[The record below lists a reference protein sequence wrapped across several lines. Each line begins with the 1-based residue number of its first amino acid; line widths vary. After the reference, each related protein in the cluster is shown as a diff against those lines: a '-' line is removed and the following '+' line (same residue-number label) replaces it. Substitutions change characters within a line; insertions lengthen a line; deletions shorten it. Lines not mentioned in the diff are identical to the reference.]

1 MKTQTQLVAL
11 ISIFTLSHS
20 AVAQVKFNALPD
32 LGFGGVAYDANE
44 AGTIVGLAVIDA
56 NHRLEPA
63 VWNSKLAAPTTL
75 PTQGFGG
82 FATAVSESGIVVGSR
97 FAEVGS
103 GTVPVLW
110 LNGKYQE
117 LETLGEGGAALDVN
131 DSGQVVGYVNSAGGN
146 LPAIWEGGKLSVLP
160 ILPVGAAGDI
170 LNGSANSINALGHVV
185 GTVRVAFGADSLA
198 LKWVNKEV
206 RLSGLTEWIETR
218 GLKVNAAGDALIN
231 GYFGPNGTFALA
243 TFSAS
248 GQPTTLPAP
257 LEGTPVW
264 GTGFSSSGLVVGFYR
279 ELIAGPSALR
289 PIAYRNGVIEPLE
302 LPDGATWAYPLG
314 VTDEGTAVGFASDT
328 VNAKSTPGYWSLGG
342 DGDVVTLTPSNGTPG
357 TEVVFTATVKRGKGA
372 VSGRRVQFQVNRKDI
387 GNGTSSTTGKAKI
400 KYVIPADAAPGTREV
415 MASLGGG
422 RYSLAPLTINWVSTT
437 VAAHSTSGPKNAQVN
452 ITGTLLNSTT
462 KQPIAGQVVRFVHNG
477 KTYAARTTATG
488 SYSIPFTVPATA
500 VSGTTLAIEVKYNGN
515 VNHKSAAAK
524 ASIRVN

>member
-11 ISIFTLSHS
+11 ISIFTLSHT
-20 AVAQVKFNALPD
+20 AVAQVKFNTLPD
-32 LGFGGVAYDANE
+32 FGFGGVAYDANE

-56 NHRLEPA
+56 SHRLEPA

-75 PTQGFGG
+75 PTRGFGG

-97 FAEVGS
+97 YVEAGA

-110 LNGKYQE
+110 LNGNYQE
-117 LETLGEGGAALDVN
+117 LETLGEGGGALDVN
-131 DSGQVVGYVNSAGGN
+131 DAGQVVGYVNAAGGT

-160 ILPVGAAGDI
+160 TLPIGSAGDI

-185 GTVRVAFGADSLA
+185 GTVKVAFGSDSLA
-198 LKWVNKEV
+198 LKWVNKQV
-206 RLSGLTEWIETR
+206 SLTGLTDWIETR
-218 GLKVNAAGDALIN
+218 GVKVNAAGDTLIN
-231 GYFGPNGTFALA
+231 GYFGPNGSFALA
-243 TFSAS
+243 TYSAS
-248 GQPTTLPAP
+248 GQPTTLPLP
-257 LEGTPVW
+257 SEYSTLW
-264 GTGFSSSGLVVGFYR
+264 GTGFSSNGVVVGFYR
-279 ELIAGPSALR
+279 EAISGVAPLR

-302 LPDGATWAYPLG
+302 LPAGAMWAFPLN
-314 VTDEGTAVGFASDT
+314 VTDEGTAVGYVSDG
-328 VNAKSTPGYWSLGG
+328 VSGNSIPGYWSLAG
-342 DGDVVTLTPSNGTPG
+342 DGEVVTLTPSTGTPG
-357 TEVVFTATVKRGKGA
+357 TEVVFTATVKRGKGN

-422 RYSLAPLTINWVSTT
+422 RYSLAPLTVNWVTT
-437 VAAHSTSGPKNAQVN
+437 VVAAHSTSGNKNAQVS

-462 KQPIAGQVVRFVHNG
+462 KQPVAGQVVKFVYNG

-488 SYSIPFTVPATA
+488 AYSIPFTVPAA
-500 VSGTTLAIEVKYNGN
+500 VASGTTLSVEVKYAGN
-515 VNHKSAAAK
+515 VNHKAAAAK

>member
-1 MKTQTQLVAL
+1 MKQQSQLVAL

-32 LGFGGVAYDANE
+32 FGFGGVAYDANE
-44 AGTIVGLAVIDA
+44 SGTIVGSAVLDA
-56 NHRLEPA
+56 SHRLAPA
-63 VWNSKLAAPTTL
+63 VWNSRLAAPTTL
-75 PTQGFGG
+75 PTLGFGG
-82 FATAVSESGIVVGSR
+82 FATAISENGIVVGSR
-97 FAEVGS
+97 FIAAGA

-110 LNGKYQE
+110 LNGNYQE

-131 DSGQVVGYVNSAGGN
+131 DAGQVVGYVHAAGGT
-146 LPAIWEGGKLSVLP
+146 LPAIWEGGRLSVLP
-160 ILPVGAAGDI
+160 TLPIGAAGDI

-185 GTVRVAFGADSLA
+185 GSVEVAFGSDSLA
-198 LKWVNKEV
+198 LKWVNKAV
-206 RLSGLTEWIETR
+206 SRTGLSEWIETR
-218 GLKVNAAGDALIN
+218 GVRVNAAGDILIN
-231 GYFGPNGTFALA
+231 GYFGPNGSSALA

-248 GQPTTLPAP
+248 GQPTTLPLPSEYAT
-257 LEGTPVW
+257 LW
-264 GTGFSSSGLVVGFYR
+264 GTGLSSNGVVVGFYGDA
-279 ELIAGPSALR
+279 IAGQFALR

-302 LPDGATWAYPLG
+302 LPQGALWAFPLNI
-314 VTDEGTAVGFASDT
+314 TDEGTAVGYISDGVT
-328 VNAKSTPGYWSLGG
+328 GSSTAGYWSLGG
-342 DGDVVTLTPSNGTPG
+342 SEVITLTPSSGLPG
-357 TEVVFTATVKRGKGA
+357 TEVVFSATVRRGTATVA
-372 VSGRRVQFQVNRKDI
+372 GRRVQFQVNRKDI
-387 GNGTSSTTGKAKI
+387 GEGTSSTTGKAKI
-400 KYVIPADAAPGTREV
+400 KYVIPSDAAPGTREV

-515 VNHKSAAAK
+515 VNHKPAAAK

>member
-11 ISIFTLSHS
+11 ISIFTLSHT
-20 AVAQVKFNALPD
+20 AVAQVKFNTLPD
-32 LGFGGVAYDANE
+32 FGFGGVAYDANE

-56 NHRLEPA
+56 SHRLEPA

-75 PTQGFGG
+75 PTRGFGG

-97 FAEVGS
+97 YVEAGS

-110 LNGKYQE
+110 LNGNYQE
-117 LETLGEGGAALDVN
+117 LETLGEGGGALDVN
-131 DSGQVVGYVNSAGGN
+131 DAGQVVGYVNAAGGT

-160 ILPVGAAGDI
+160 TLPIGSAGDI

-185 GTVRVAFGADSLA
+185 GTVKVAFGSDSLA
-198 LKWVNKEV
+198 LKWVNKQV
-206 RLSGLTEWIETR
+206 SLTGLTDWIETR
-218 GLKVNAAGDALIN
+218 GVKVNAAGDTLIN
-231 GYFGPNGTFALA
+231 GYFGPNGSFALA
-243 TFSAS
+243 TYSAS
-248 GQPTTLPAP
+248 GQPTTLPLP
-257 LEGTPVW
+257 SEYSTLW
-264 GTGFSSSGLVVGFYR
+264 GTGFSSNGVVVGFYR
-279 ELIAGPSALR
+279 EAISGVAPLR

-302 LPDGATWAYPLG
+302 LPAGAMWAFPLN
-314 VTDEGTAVGFASDT
+314 VTDEGTAVGYVSDG
-328 VNAKSTPGYWSLGG
+328 VSGNSIPGYWSLAG
-342 DGDVVTLTPSNGTPG
+342 DGEVVTLTPSTGTPG
-357 TEVVFTATVKRGKGA
+357 TEVVFTATVKRGKGN

-422 RYSLAPLTINWVSTT
+422 RYSLAPLTVNWVTT
-437 VAAHSTSGPKNAQVN
+437 VVTAHSTSGNKNAQVS
-452 ITGTLLNSTT
+452 ITGTLLNATN
-462 KQPIAGQVVRFVHNG
+462 KKPVAGQVVRFVYNG

-488 SYSIPFTVPATA
+488 AYSIPFTVPAA
-500 VSGTTLAIEVKYNGN
+500 VASGTTLSVEVKYAGN
-515 VNHKSAAAK
+515 VNHKAAAAK

>member
-11 ISIFTLSHS
+11 ISIFTLSHT

-44 AGTIVGLAVIDA
+44 AGTIVGSAIVDA
-56 NHRLEPA
+56 NFRLEPA

-82 FATAVSESGIVVGSR
+82 FATAVSESGLVVGSR
-97 FAEVGS
+97 FVEVGS

-110 LNGKYQE
+110 LNGNYQE
-117 LETLGEGGAALDVN
+117 LETLGEGGGALDVN
-131 DSGQVVGYVNSAGGN
+131 DAGQVVGYVNAAGGT

-160 ILPVGAAGDI
+160 TLPIGSAGDI

-185 GTVRVAFGADSLA
+185 GTVKVAFGSDSLA
-198 LKWVNKEV
+198 LKWVNKQV
-206 RLSGLTEWIETR
+206 SLTGLTDWIETR
-218 GLKVNAAGDALIN
+218 GVKVNAAGDTLIN
-231 GYFGPNGTFALA
+231 GYFGPNGSFALA
-243 TFSAS
+243 TYSAS
-248 GQPTTLPAP
+248 GQPTTLPLP
-257 LEGTPVW
+257 SEYSTLW
-264 GTGFSSSGLVVGFYR
+264 GTGFSSNGVVVGFYR
-279 ELIAGPSALR
+279 EAIAGVSPLR

-302 LPDGATWAYPLG
+302 LPDGAMWAFPLN
-314 VTDEGTAVGFASDT
+314 VTDEGTAVGYISDG
-328 VNAKSTPGYWSLGG
+328 VSGNSIPGYWSLAG
-342 DGDVVTLTPSNGTPG
+342 DGDVVTLTPSTGTPG
-357 TEVVFTATVKRGKGA
+357 TEVVFTATVKRGKGT

-400 KYVIPADAAPGTREV
+400 KYVIPSDAAPGTREV

-515 VNHKSAAAK
+515 VNHKPAAAK

>member
-11 ISIFTLSHS
+11 ISIFTLSHT
-20 AVAQVKFNALPD
+20 AVAQVKFNTLPD
-32 LGFGGVAYDANE
+32 FGFGGVAYDANE

-56 NHRLEPA
+56 SHRLEPA

-75 PTQGFGG
+75 PTRGFGG

-97 FAEVGS
+97 YVEAGA

-110 LNGKYQE
+110 LNGSYQE
-117 LETLGEGGAALDVN
+117 LETLGEGGGALDVN
-131 DSGQVVGYVNSAGGN
+131 DAGQVVGYVNAAGGT

-160 ILPVGAAGDI
+160 TLPIGSAGDI

-185 GTVRVAFGADSLA
+185 GTVKVAFGSDSLA
-198 LKWVNKEV
+198 LKWVNKQV
-206 RLSGLTEWIETR
+206 SLTGLTDWIETR
-218 GLKVNAAGDALIN
+218 GVKVNAAGDTLIN
-231 GYFGPNGTFALA
+231 GYFGPNGSFALA
-243 TFSAS
+243 TYSAS
-248 GQPTTLPAP
+248 GQPTTLPLP
-257 LEGTPVW
+257 SEYSTLW
-264 GTGFSSSGLVVGFYR
+264 GTGFSSNGVVVGFYR
-279 ELIAGPSALR
+279 EAISGVAPLR

-302 LPDGATWAYPLG
+302 LPAGAMWAFPLN
-314 VTDEGTAVGFASDT
+314 VTDEGTAVGYVSDG
-328 VNAKSTPGYWSLGG
+328 VSGNSIPGYWSLAG
-342 DGDVVTLTPSNGTPG
+342 DGEVVTLTPSTGMPG
-357 TEVVFTATVKRGKGA
+357 TEVVFTATVKRGKGN

-422 RYSLAPLTINWVSTT
+422 RYSLAPLTVNWVTT
-437 VAAHSTSGPKNAQVN
+437 VVAAHSTSGNKNAQVS

-462 KQPIAGQVVRFVHNG
+462 KQPVAGQVVKFVHNG

-488 SYSIPFTVPATA
+488 SYSIPFTVPAA
-500 VSGTTLAIEVKYNGN
+500 VASGTTLSVEVKYAGN
-515 VNHKSAAAK
+515 VNHKAAAAK